1 MSCPKPGFRL
11 LAAAA
16 AAAWQFATPAFS
28 AQVLPQPAVD
38 AAAESAGS
46 VIPEPVRPRARPT
59 TRLVYTCVTPG
70 LVTFA
75 DRPCGPAAQQRELKL
90 THPPTAPAAAGESSS
105 IADPTAAAAKARRDA
120 AAKADVAVA
129 RAAADR
135 AATCLR
141 LEAALDE
148 VDSQMRAGYPAR
160 EAGRL
165 WERWRGARA
174 SLRESRC

>member
-1 MSCPKPGFRL
+1 MSCPKPGFCL

-16 AAAWQFATPAFS
+16 AAAWQFATPALS

-38 AAAESAGS
+38 TAVASAGS
-46 VIPEPVRPRARPT
+46 VIPEPVRERARPT

-75 DRPCGPAAQQRELKL
+75 DRPCGPAARQRELKL
-90 THPPTAPAAAGESSS
+90 DLPQPAAAGESSS
-105 IADPTAAAAKARRDA
+105 IAEPTAAAAKARRDT
-120 AAKADVAVA
+120 AAKADVAAA

-135 AATCLR
+135 TATCLR

-174 SLRESRC
+174 SLREARC

>member
-1 MSCPKPGFRL
+1 MSCPKLGFCL

-16 AAAWQFATPAFS
+16 AVAWQFATPALS

-38 AAAESAGS
+38 TAVASAGS
-46 VIPEPVRPRARPT
+46 VIPEPVRERARPT

-75 DRPCGPAAQQRELKL
+75 DRPCGPAARQRELKL
-90 THPPTAPAAAGESSS
+90 DLPQPAAAGESSS
-105 IADPTAAAAKARRDA
+105 IAEPAAAAAQARRDT
-120 AAKADVAVA
+120 AAKADVAAA

-135 AATCLR
+135 TATCLR

-174 SLRESRC
+174 SLREARC

>member
-1 MSCPKPGFRL
+1 MSCPKPGFCL

-16 AAAWQFATPAFS
+16 AAAWQFATPALS

-38 AAAESAGS
+38 TAVESAGS
-46 VIPEPVRPRARPT
+46 VIPEPVRGRARPT

-90 THPPTAPAAAGESSS
+90 DLPQPAAAAAGESSS
-105 IADPTAAAAKARRDA
+105 IAEPTAAAAKARRDT
-120 AAKADVAVA
+120 AAKADAA
-129 RAAADR
+129 AASAAADR

-174 SLRESRC
+174 SLREARC

>member
-1 MSCPKPGFRL
+1 MSCPKPGFCL

-16 AAAWQFATPAFS
+16 AVAWQFATPALS

-38 AAAESAGS
+38 TAVASAGS
-46 VIPEPVRPRARPT
+46 VIPEPVRERARPT

-75 DRPCGPAAQQRELKL
+75 DRPCGPAARQRELKL
-90 THPPTAPAAAGESSS
+90 DLPQPAAAGESST
-105 IADPTAAAAKARRDA
+105 IAEPTAAAAQARRDT
-120 AAKADVAVA
+120 AAKADVAAA

-135 AATCLR
+135 TATCLR

-174 SLRESRC
+174 SLREARC

>member
-1 MSCPKPGFRL
+1 MSCPKTGFCL

-38 AAAESAGS
+38 TAVASAGS
-46 VIPEPVRPRARPT
+46 VIPEPVRERARPT
-59 TRLVYTCVTPG
+59 TRLVYTCVMPE

-75 DRPCGPAAQQRELKL
+75 DRPCGPAARQRELKL
-90 THPPTAPAAAGESSS
+90 ALPQPAAAGESSS
-105 IADPTAAAAKARRDA
+105 IAEPTAATAQARRDT
-120 AAKADVAVA
+120 AAKADVAAA

-135 AATCLR
+135 TATCLR

-174 SLRESRC
+174 NLREARC

>member
-1 MSCPKPGFRL
+1 VSCHIPGFRL
-11 LAAAA
+11 LAAAV
-16 AAAWQFATPAFS
+16 AAAWQFATPTFGAH
-28 AQVLPQPAVD
+28 VLPQPAVD
-38 AAAESAGS
+38 TVVESAGS
-46 VIPEPVRPRARPT
+46 VIPEPVRARARPT
-59 TRLVYTCVTPG
+59 TRLVYSCVMPG

-75 DRPCGPAAQQRELKL
+75 DRPCGPAAQPRELKL
-90 THPPTAPAAAGESSS
+90 STPPPAASAAGESSS
-105 IADPTAAAAKARRDA
+105 IDEPTAAAAQARRNA
-120 AAKADVAVA
+120 AAKADAAAA

-174 SLRESRC
+174 SLREARC

>member
-1 MSCPKPGFRL
+1 VSCHMPGFRL

-16 AAAWQFATPAFS
+16 AAAWQFATPTFGAH
-28 AQVLPQPAVD
+28 VLPQPAVD
-38 AAAESAGS
+38 TVVESAGS
-46 VIPEPVRPRARPT
+46 VIPEPVRARARPT
-59 TRLVYTCVTPG
+59 TRLVYSCVMPG

-90 THPPTAPAAAGESSS
+90 ATPPPAAAGESSS
-105 IADPTAAAAKARRDA
+105 IAEPTAAAVQARRNT
-120 AAKADVAVA
+120 AAKADAAAA

-174 SLRESRC
+174 SLREARC

>member
-1 MSCPKPGFRL
+1 LVVSFPKSGFRL
-11 LAAAA
+11 FAAAA
-16 AAAWQFATPAFS
+16 VAVWQFAMPAFS

-38 AAAESAGS
+38 TAVEGAGS
-46 VIPEPVRPRARPT
+46 VIPEPVRERARPT
-59 TRLVYTCVTPG
+59 SRLVYTCVTPG

-75 DRPCGPAAQQRELKL
+75 DRPCGPTAQQRALKL
-90 THPPTAPAAAGESSS
+90 DRPQPAAAGESSS
-105 IADPTAAAAKARRDA
+105 ITEPTAAAAKARRDT
-120 AAKADVAVA
+120 AAKADLAAA

-174 SLRESRC
+174 SLREARC

>member
-1 MSCPKPGFRL
+1 MSCPKPGFCL

-16 AAAWQFATPAFS
+16 AAAWQFATPALS

-38 AAAESAGS
+38 TAVASAGS
-46 VIPEPVRPRARPT
+46 VIPEPVRERARPT

-75 DRPCGPAAQQRELKL
+75 DRPCGPAARQRELKL
-90 THPPTAPAAAGESSS
+90 DLPQPAAAGESSS
-105 IADPTAAAAKARRDA
+105 IAEPTAAAAAARARRDT
-120 AAKADVAVA
+120 AAKADVAAA

-135 AATCLR
+135 TATCLR

-174 SLRESRC
+174 SLREARC

>member
-1 MSCPKPGFRL
+1 VSCPKPGFCL

-38 AAAESAGS
+38 TAVASAGS
-46 VIPEPVRPRARPT
+46 VIPEPVRERARPT

-90 THPPTAPAAAGESSS
+90 DMPQPAAAGESSS
-105 IADPTAAAAKARRDA
+105 IAEPTAAAVKARRDTA
-120 AAKADVAVA
+120 AAQADVAAA

-135 AATCLR
+135 TATCLR

-174 SLRESRC
+174 SLREARC

>member
-1 MSCPKPGFRL
+1 MPRFRL
-11 LAAAA
+11 FAAAL
-16 AAAWQFATPAFS
+16 AAAWQFATPTFS

-38 AAAESAGS
+38 TVAESSGS
-46 VIPEPVRPRARPT
+46 VIPEPVRARARPT
-59 TRLVYTCVTPG
+59 TRLVYSCVTPG

-90 THPPTAPAAAGESSS
+90 AHPPAAVGAAGESSS
-105 IADPTAAAAKARRDA
+105 IAEPAAAAAKARRDTAARADLA
-120 AAKADVAVA
+120 AARV
-129 RAAADR
+129 AADR

-148 VDSQMRAGYPAR
+148 VDSRMRAGYPAR

-165 WERWRGARA
+165 WEKWRSARA
-174 SLRESRC
+174 SLREAGC

>member
-1 MSCPKPGFRL
+1 MSCLTPGFRL

-16 AAAWQFATPAFS
+16 AATWHFATPAFS

-38 AAAESAGS
+38 TAVESAGS
-46 VIPEPVRPRARPT
+46 VIPAPVRERARPT

-90 THPPTAPAAAGESSS
+90 DLPRPAAAGEAPS
-105 IADPTAAAAKARRDA
+105 IAEPMPAAAKARRDTV
-120 AAKADVAVA
+120 AKADVAAA
-129 RAAADR
+129 RIAADR

-174 SLRESRC
+174 SLREARC